1 MIFIFA
7 ARLSYRFAKKH
18 PSFLDWNLN
27 RKLYLGTILSYFQ
40 AIVNHFSQFHHFKQN
55 NRQQSGHYHNFYHKK
70 TIQLPRKHHLSFS
83 SRQRFWWCW
92 QWHPFLQSVSLFWNY
107 VYCFSTIFI
116 SNSKKQKNRRNHT
129 NFFGFFQLISRL
141 NSIFHHVFTKAS
153 LFLHIKL
160 LIFTYQFLIY
170 S

>member
-1 MIFIFA
+1 MIASSFSKNSFYWFWLHQVHRWFLPASFVFPYLYYIIFLIVWQLCGVA
-7 ARLSYRFAKKH
+7 
-18 PSFLDWNLN
+18 LDWNLN

-92 QWHPFLQSVSLFWNY
+92 QWHPFLQSVSLFEIMY
-107 VYCFSTIFI
+107 TASQLFLFPIL
-116 SNSKKQKNRRNHT
+116 KNRKIEEII
-129 NFFGFFQLISRL
+129 Q
-141 NSIFHHVFTKAS
+141 IFSAFS
-153 LFLHIKL
+153 
-160 LIFTYQFLIY
+160 